1 MNSIILVGRLSTPIT
16 MRQTQNG
23 KAVASFQ
30 IAVNRSFD
38 REKADF
44 FTVVVWRDLAE
55 NCARYLT
62 KGMRIGVM
70 GRLQSSHYETQNGD
84 KRTAYEVVAETVE
97 FLEPRKAGQSAPL
110 SETEAELGAP
120 LSEDEELPF

>member
-1 MNSIILVGRLSTPIT
+1 MNNITLVGRLSTPIT

-30 IAVNRSFD
+30 LAVNRSYD

-44 FTVVVWRDLAE
+44 LPIVVWGNVAE
-55 NCARYLT
+55 NCARYLS
-62 KGMRIGVM
+62 KGMRIGVI
-70 GRLQSSHYETQNGD
+70 GKLQSRNYETQNGD

-97 FLEPRKAGQSAPL
+97 FLEPRKAGQSAQL
-110 SETEAELGAP
+110 SETEVELGAP